1 METDSRASLLLPAR
15 CAAWPAW
22 LYDLMEILFQAVINM
37 GAENK
42 HIALQRPLAQV
53 ETACR
58 PS

>member
-15 CAAWPAW
+15 CAAW
-22 LYDLMEILFQAVINM
+22 LHDQMEILFQPVINM